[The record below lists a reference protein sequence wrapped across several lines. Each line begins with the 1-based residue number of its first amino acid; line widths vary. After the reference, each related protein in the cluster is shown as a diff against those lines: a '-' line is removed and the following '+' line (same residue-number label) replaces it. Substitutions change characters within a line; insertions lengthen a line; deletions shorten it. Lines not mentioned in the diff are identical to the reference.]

1 MHKMWGEY
9 LLCRVDSPWVKE
21 GSPRGSRLGRLR
33 QVLKADGDQEPE
45 ADPTEQLACG
55 LNIPNSRH
63 HLADGAVAEWLGNS
77 NWHDLLVRAVAVGDL
92 CLRLADAEL
101 GIVRVQGAHDDL
113 KAGSDSTCK
122 DHIRLIGV

>member
-1 MHKMWGEY
+1 ME
-9 LLCRVDSPWVKE
+9 E
-21 GSPRGSRLGRLR
+21 GPPRGSRLGRLR

-45 ADPTEQLACG
+45 ADPTEQLVCG
-55 LNIPNSRH
+55 LNLPDPSD

-92 CLRLADAEL
+92 CLRLADTEL

-113 KAGSDSTCK
+113 KAGCDGTCK
-122 DHIRLIGV
+122 DHIRLVGV